1 MSEQGHSTPAA
12 SEIIDDL
19 RFDPPLAVTGSGWAL
34 ISDRVMG
41 GVSSGEMRRETV
53 NGREAIRMTGGV
65 SLENDGGFLQ
75 VALDLGDAGDAVD
88 ASAWDG
94 IRLDVLGNDQV
105 YNLHLRTSDIRRPWE
120 SYRQSFR
127 APSEWTTV
135 FLPFSEFEP
144 HRTERPFKPS
154 RLRRLGIVA
163 IGREFEADIAVAD
176 IRFYAA
182 SDASEDSAAS
192 SD

>member
-1 MSEQGHSTPAA
+1 MSEQGHSMPAA
-12 SEIIDDL
+12 MEIIDDL
-19 RFDPPLAVTGSGWAL
+19 RFDPPLAVTGNGWAL

-88 ASAWDG
+88 ASDWDG
-94 IRLDVLGNDQV
+94 IRLDVLGNDQI

-120 SYRQSFR
+120 SYRQSFH

-144 HRTERPFKPS
+144 HRTERSFKPS

-182 SDASEDSAAS
+182 SDDAEDGAAS